1 MTEERRC
8 LFCVHMHS
16 EVDNPAGAEREF
28 QMRFG
33 PEVALVVGCG
43 HPEHRSKVNTL
54 WCCKD
59 WEPLADTET
68 ACRMMSGGNW

>member
-16 EVDNPAGAEREF
+16 DVENPTSAEREF

-33 PEVALVVGCG
+33 PEVALAVDCR
-43 HPEHRSKVNTL
+43 HPEHRNQVNTL

-59 WEPLADTET
+59 WERRTISHPATT
-68 ACRMMSGGNW
+68 PRPK